1 MKPVLEANNIR
12 KVYGT
17 RSNFYTA
24 INDISLQVERG
35 EFVSVMGPSG
45 AGKTTLLNVL
55 SSIDKPTSG
64 EVKISGT
71 NLFKMKSRE
80 LAVFRRD
87 RLGFIFQ
94 DYNLIETMSLKDNI
108 TLPLSLSKISSQETE
123 ERFQHIAKQ
132 FGIYDVRGKYPNEVS
147 GGQKQRTSAC
157 RALITNPDLIFADEP
172 TGALDSKAATN
183 LLANLE
189 RVRTEEKAT
198 ILMVTHDAFAAS
210 YSNRILFIKD
220 GEIYQELVKGNLT
233 RKQFF
238 QEILAVLA
246 ELGGETD
253 ARD

>member
-1 MKPVLEANNIR
+1 MKPVLEANKIR

-55 SSIDKPTSG
+55 SSIDKPSSG

-94 DYNLIETMSLKDNI
+94 DYNLLETMSLKDNI
-108 TLPLSLSKISSQETE
+108 ILPLSLSRTSSQETE
-123 ERFQHIAKQ
+123 ARFQHIAKQ
-132 FGIYDVRGKYPNEVS
+132 FGIYDIRDKYPNEVS

-172 TGALDSKAATN
+172 TGALDSKAATH

-189 RVRTEEKAT
+189 RVRTEEGAT

-210 YSNRILFIKD
+210 YSDRILFIKD
-220 GEIYQELVKGNLT
+220 GEIYQELAKESST
-233 RKQFF
+233 RKSFF
-238 QEILAVLA
+238 QKILAVLA